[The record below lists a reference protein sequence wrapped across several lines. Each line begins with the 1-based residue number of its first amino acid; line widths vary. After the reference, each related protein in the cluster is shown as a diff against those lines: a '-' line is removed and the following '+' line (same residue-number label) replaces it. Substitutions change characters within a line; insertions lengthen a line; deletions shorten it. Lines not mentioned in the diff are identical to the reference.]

1 MKKFVAVTLGVI
13 TALALFTLY
22 MKTEKIGIFNNS
34 SNEIKASK
42 INPSK
47 IKASKINPSNKV
59 PVPCPMNIDPVCGLD
74 NKSYANECNAN
85 ANGTHI
91 KHKGNCR

>member
-34 SNEIKASK
+34 SNE
-42 INPSK
+42 